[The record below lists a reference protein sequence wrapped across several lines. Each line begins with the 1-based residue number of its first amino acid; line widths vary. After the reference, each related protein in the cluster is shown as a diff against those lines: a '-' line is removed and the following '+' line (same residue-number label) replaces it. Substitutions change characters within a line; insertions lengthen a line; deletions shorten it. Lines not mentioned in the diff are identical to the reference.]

1 MSAPPTLAPER
12 TSLAWTRTGLAAA
25 ANGALLLLR
34 SLTGEPTPAGWALV
48 VAAFAVAGVAVVLGQ
63 LRSRELVAGR
73 RPRDRAPV
81 VLGVLVTGL
90 CLATVVVV
98 PTLG

>member
-1 MSAPPTLAPER
+1 VTSGPTLPAER

-25 ANGALLLLR
+25 TNGSLLLLR
-34 SLTGEPTPAGWALV
+34 TLTGEASVLDRVLV

-63 LRSRELVAGR
+63 VRSRALVAGR
-73 RPRDRAPV
+73 RPGDRAPA
-81 VLGVLVTGL
+81 VLGVLVAVL

-98 PTLG
+98 PTGG